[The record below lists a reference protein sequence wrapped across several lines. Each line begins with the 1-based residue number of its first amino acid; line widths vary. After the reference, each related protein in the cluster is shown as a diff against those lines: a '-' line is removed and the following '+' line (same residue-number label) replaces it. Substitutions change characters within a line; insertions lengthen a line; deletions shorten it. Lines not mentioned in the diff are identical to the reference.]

1 MPIPTTSSRIRVLEC
16 IILIAGVLLL
26 LTLGALWFT
35 SPVTS
40 GGVHPLLI
48 ALGTFFAM
56 LLAAASFAYILYQRP
71 SEIHRQRLAE
81 AQVKY
86 KARAELNEA
95 RYMEKSDLLE
105 ITLGH
110 MNQGI
115 AFVNADGKLLIFNK
129 RAVEYSGMDEAQFAQ
144 PEFALPVDVRA
155 IFAEQWKKGEFGPN
169 GELLPEDIR
178 QYFLTG
184 TGTLPKSYVR
194 RRPNGSVIEVRIEP
208 LPSGGMVQSFT
219 DITELV
225 AAKEAAEAGARAKS
239 AFLATMSHEIRT
251 PLNGVLGMATLL
263 RRTGLSSEQAD
274 HVETIRNCGDALLS
288 VIDDILTFSKLETGM
303 VEIEQV
309 PFGLARL
316 INSAVRVSLGAAQAK
331 GLELTFE
338 LDANLPS
345 FVQGD
350 EKRLRQVLLNL
361 LSNAVKFT
369 PQGSVR
375 LQVRGSHGAG
385 EPRIRFEVTDTG
397 IGIADSARD
406 RLFKEFSQADA
417 SINRRFGGTGLG
429 LAISKR
435 LIEAMAGTIGVIS
448 TPATGSTFW
457 FEIPLHVA
465 EAPPEADQAA
475 DAPGPEAALRILVV
489 EDMPVNQKVAK
500 GMLRS
505 LGHAVDIAED
515 GEAALIKVKSRAY
528 DLIFMDMQ
536 MPRMNGLEAT
546 AAIRALESG
555 KSIPIVAMTANVF
568 ETDRDTCLA
577 AGMNDFVGK
586 PINVPDLAAA
596 IARMSA
602 NAPKRPQA
610 LQSSPPTIE
619 FNQARFEALAEHVGP
634 EELASIIDG
643 FLEDTGRLLEQ
654 LEQAADRKQAD
665 EQVRLLESLREA
677 AAVLGFSQGAQ
688 ECQEATRSLDESA
701 AALAKIRGSLQL
713 NVARSQVLLS
723 MRAANSR
730 AA

>member
-1 MPIPTTSSRIRVLEC
+1 M
-16 IILIAGVLLL
+16 
-26 LTLGALWFT
+26 
-35 SPVTS
+35 
-40 GGVHPLLI
+40 
-48 ALGTFFAM
+48 
-56 LLAAASFAYILYQRP
+56 
-71 SEIHRQRLAE
+71 
-81 AQVKY
+81 
-86 KARAELNEA
+86 
-95 RYMEKSDLLE
+95 
-105 ITLGH
+105 
-110 MNQGI
+110 
-115 AFVNADGKLLIFNK
+115 
-129 RAVEYSGMDEAQFAQ
+129 
-144 PEFALPVDVRA
+144 
-155 IFAEQWKKGEFGPN
+155 
-169 GELLPEDIR
+169 
-178 QYFLTG
+178 
-184 TGTLPKSYVR
+184 
-194 RRPNGSVIEVRIEP
+194 
-208 LPSGGMVQSFT
+208 
-219 DITELV
+219 
-225 AAKEAAEAGARAKS
+225 
-239 AFLATMSHEIRT
+239 
-251 PLNGVLGMATLL
+251 
-263 RRTGLSSEQAD
+263 
-274 HVETIRNCGDALLS
+274 
-288 VIDDILTFSKLETGM
+288 
-303 VEIEQV
+303 
-309 PFGLARL
+309 
-316 INSAVRVSLGAAQAK
+316 
-331 GLELTFE
+331 
-338 LDANLPS
+338 
-345 FVQGD
+345 
-350 EKRLRQVLLNL
+350 
-361 LSNAVKFT
+361 
-369 PQGSVR
+369 R
-375 LQVRGSHGAG
+375 LQVRGRHGAG
-385 EPRIRFEVTDTG
+385 EPGIRFEVTDTG

-596 IARMSA
+596 IARVSA